1 MIAQNLT
8 SIESKRRVRW
18 AVAALAL
25 PLFGIVAAFG
35 IAPSTSTDKVTIQVV
50 EQSLISPFINAPQA
64 ASDEVFSRQEKV
76 RRGDTVAS
84 LLSRLQVDDTEADEF
99 LRTDSTAQAIYR
111 GLVPGRVI
119 ETQVTEEGELVSLKM
134 RTGGNSLLKV
144 IKVGDELVS
153 LEETIGLE
161 KRIEFKAG
169 IIKSSLYAAT
179 DAADVPDAIATQIA
193 KLFAT
198 DIDFHQ
204 DIRKNDQFSV
214 AYEVFY
220 DGPELIRVGR
230 LVAAEFINRGIS
242 HRLVLYADG
251 RSEGEYFTADGKSL
265 RSAFLRSPLE
275 FSRVSSGFSLA
286 RMHPVWGTWHAHKG
300 TDFAAPSGTPIL
312 ATSDGTVDFIGT
324 QNGYGNVVELKH
336 HDQYSTLYAHM
347 SAFASG
353 MHKGTAIKQGQV
365 IGYVGSTGWAS
376 GPHVHYEFRIA
387 GSAKDPQGSAVPVG
401 MPILPGF
408 KAQFDKAAAPLLG
421 QLTAMR
427 ETAGATHF
435 E

>member
-8 SIESKRRVRW
+8 STESKRRVRW
-18 AVAALAL
+18 AVATLAL

-35 IAPSTSTDKVTIQVV
+35 IAPSTRTENVRTQVV
-50 EQSLISPFINAPQA
+50 EQSLASPFVATQA
-64 ASDEVFSRQEKV
+64 ASSDEVFSRQERV

-84 LLSRLQVDDTEADEF
+84 ILSRLQVDDAEADQF
-99 LRTDSTAQAIYR
+99 LRTDSTAQAIYG

-119 ETQVTEEGELVSLKM
+119 ETQVSEEGELVGLKM
-134 RTGGNSLLKV
+134 RTGGNSILKV

-153 LEETIGLE
+153 LEETIRLE

-169 IIKSSLYAAT
+169 VIKSSLFAAT
-179 DAADVPDAIATQIA
+179 DAADVPDTIATQLS

-204 DIRKNDQFSV
+204 DLRKNDQFSI
-214 AYEVFY
+214 AYEAFY

-230 LVAAEFINRGIS
+230 LVAAEFINRGTS
-242 HRLVLYADG
+242 HRLVFYAGG

-286 RMHPVWGTWHAHKG
+286 RMHPVWGTWRAHTG
-300 TDFAAPSGTPIL
+300 TDFAAPTGTPIL
-312 ATSDGTVDFIGT
+312 ATSDGTVDFIGP

-336 HDQYSTLYAHM
+336 HDQYTTLYGHM

-353 MHKGTAIKQGQV
+353 MHKGTPVRQGQV
-365 IGYVGSTGWAS
+365 IGYVGSTGWAT

-387 GSAKDPQGSAVPVG
+387 GSAKDSQGKAVPVA
-401 MPILPGF
+401 MPVMPGF

-427 ETAGATHF
+427 ETAGATSF